1 MVPEDSCVCFVTHVA
16 EFQLEQ
22 PSLAPNGNLLKMLE
36 SESVSGSVLSNSVTP
51 WAVLHWP
58 FYPWN
63 SPGKN
68 TGVVSQSLLQGIF
81 LTQGSKL
88 GLLHCR
94 QILYSLSHQRS
105 SLKVLK

>member
-1 MVPEDSCVCFVTHVA
+1 MVPEDSCVCFVTYVA

-68 TGVVSQSLLQGIF
+68 TGVGKPGRTIF
-81 LTQGSKL
+81 YQPG
-88 GLLHCR
+88 R
-94 QILYSLSHQRS
+94 ELS
-105 SLKVLK
+105 VEI